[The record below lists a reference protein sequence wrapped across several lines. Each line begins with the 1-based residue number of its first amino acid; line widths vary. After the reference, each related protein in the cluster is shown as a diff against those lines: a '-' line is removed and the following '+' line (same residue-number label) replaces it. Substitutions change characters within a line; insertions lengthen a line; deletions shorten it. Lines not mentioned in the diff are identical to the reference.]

1 MRELKNETRI
11 GRFTIAGQPTD
22 EELGRLSERGY
33 GLVVNVRPD
42 EELEELEE
50 PKVTAAGCVY
60 ENVPITRQTISR
72 EHVLRVREAAD
83 QALGLDVLIH

>member
-1 MRELKNETRI
+1 MKNETRI
-11 GRFTIAGQPTD
+11 GRFTVAGQPTD
-22 EELGRLSERGY
+22 DELERLPERGY
-33 GLVVNVRPD
+33 GLVVNVRPND
-42 EELEELEE
+42 ELEEAEE
-50 PKVTAAGCVY
+50 PKVVHAGCAY